1 MPKRDF
7 CSQGYG
13 LIGLPLSFRRS
24 NTSVFPD
31 LRIEID
37 LDSMRC
43 LCTVLGLGILLLGA
57 ARADLTHSLA
67 EGDDPTSL
75 LQRGAE
81 AVHSRQVRQVVLMAG
96 DPPQSLPAQ
105 LGHMRPALWAVSCVT
120 VLYFAAYAVLAIIH
134 AFNQAQD
141 AGPGPVEK
149 ALESAVMG
157 VCFAPMLCVLFLSF
171 FAVRACVGW
180 TLAMTES
187 DLKAVSDSF
196 EGLEGMNLPVA
207 AFVEA
212 FKTNPV
218 LQSIFL
224 GCSTKAQWDSE
235 GSGNLS
241 FENFVQ
247 GLSKMRQFNRS
258 ATEQAEVA
266 EEQAVLDASVQEAKE
281 AFLAAGGGQ
290 GSELDLQAFLVA
302 LSDATLVD
310 KIATATGLPTSFFE
324 SLSVR
329 QLLDLFKEVD
339 TRLLWCIQDLDCSG
353 TISLEEWIE
362 ALVRIRMTIYDER
375 KAEMD
380 AAMDAVR
387 THAEA
392 ALNEGDEDWSGE
404 FDFREFIVAFKHN
417 PTFLRKVSLA
427 TGISVEELGSMQDES
442 IEDLF
447 LALDTDFSGTVSF
460 AEFGGLE
467 LAMAHGLP
475 HLRTAWQVEKAVTEE
490 ESRVVLLR
498 FGHDYDPEC
507 KLTDDVLLALSDTVK
522 DHCPQS
528 VYSRSRRIRVI
539 PSRQRLDRGS
549 TRPLIGVPLLKLG
562 ASQHPEAEYRAGD
575 RGLSSEAGPG
585 ALGPRQK
592 DEAFETADFDLRGE
606 LDLQSFMQA
615 LGNTK
620 VAEKVSQAT
629 SVPTE
634 WMVELFQDIDADA
647 NGKVSFHEWILALL
661 RVRQANHEDL
671 KAERQQETGLFDGE
685 MAAIESLVE
694 EALEEGDE
702 DWSGELDFRE
712 FIAAFRCNPRFVRK
726 DLEQF
731 FAVLDTD
738 RSGTISF
745 DEFVNGL
752 LDIRLKRHAYAREQA
767 EAENQAADL
776 GVTGELDLDSFH
788 KALQQPAILEK
799 VAVASQ
805 LPPEFFTKLS
815 KQDIRDMFARMD
827 TDCSG
832 GISFNEW
839 EVYLTEKLEQETAI
853 AAVMGDAAAAMD
865 EVLEEE
871 SDWTGEFELQ
881 RFISAF
887 QTNSAFL
894 QKVSHATGL
903 PVDEYQRLQASD
915 LKDLFDAL
923 DMDFSGTVSFSE
935 FVEGLAAIR
944 RAHEAAILEEVP
956 SPSGASRKDAMVQG
970 APEGMDS
977 ITPSGLKQLMSL
989 LDADRW
995 TPAKLEKL
1003 IAGLPW
1009 TNGTLPLS
1017 KLVDLLY

>member
-1 MPKRDF
+1 
-7 CSQGYG
+7 
-13 LIGLPLSFRRS
+13 
-24 NTSVFPD
+24 
-31 LRIEID
+31 
-37 LDSMRC
+37 
-43 LCTVLGLGILLLGA
+43 
-57 ARADLTHSLA
+57 
-67 EGDDPTSL
+67 
-75 LQRGAE
+75 
-81 AVHSRQVRQVVLMAG
+81 MA
-96 DPPQSLPAQ
+96 
-105 LGHMRPALWAVSCVT
+105 
-120 VLYFAAYAVLAIIH
+120 
-134 AFNQAQD
+134 
-141 AGPGPVEK
+141 
-149 ALESAVMG
+149 
-157 VCFAPMLCVLFLSF
+157 
-171 FAVRACVGW
+171 
-180 TLAMTES
+180 ES

-218 LQSIFL
+218 LVRKIALVTGFEEHLLKLIPQEEL
-224 GCSTKAQWDSE
+224 LSTFAQWDTE

-266 EEQAVLDASVQEAKE
+266 EEQAVLDASVQEAKA

-302 LSDATLVD
+302 LSDATLVV

-339 TRLLWCIQDLDCSG
+339 LDCSG
-353 TISLEEWIE
+353 TVSLEEWIE

-404 FDFREFIVAFKHN
+404 FDFREFIVAFKYN

-427 TGISVEELGSMQDES
+427 TGISAEELGSMQDES

-460 AEFGGLE
+460 AEFVKGLAQIRLIRKARVDQE
-467 LAMAHGLP
+467 RQQQEAAMLD
-475 HLRTAWQVEKAVTEE
+475 E
-490 ESRVVLLR
+490 
-498 FGHDYDPEC
+498 
-507 KLTDDVLLALSDTVK
+507 ALS
-522 DHCPQS
+522 
-528 VYSRSRRIRVI
+528 I
-539 PSRQRLDRGS
+539 
-549 TRPLIGVPLLKLG
+549 
-562 ASQHPEAEYRAGD
+562 AA
-575 RGLSSEAGPG
+575 
-585 ALGPRQK
+585 
-592 DEAFETADFDLRGE
+592 EAFESADFDLRGE

-634 WMVELFQDIDADA
+634 WFLSLDVGQMVQLFQDIDADA
-647 NGKVSFHEWILALL
+647 NGKVSFQEWILALL
-661 RVRQANHEDL
+661 RVRQANQEDL
-671 KAERQQETGLFDGE
+671 KAERQQE

-726 DLEQF
+726 VALAADTTVEDLSGLENEDLEQF

-767 EAENQAADL
+767 EAENQAVID
-776 GVTGELDLDSFH
+776 
-788 KALQQPAILEK
+788 
-799 VAVASQ
+799 VA
-805 LPPEFFTKLS
+805 
-815 KQDIRDMFARMD
+815 
-827 TDCSG
+827 
-832 GISFNEW
+832 
-839 EVYLTEKLEQETAI
+839 YL
-853 AAVMGDAAAAMD
+853 
-865 EVLEEE
+865 
-871 SDWTGEFELQ
+871 
-881 RFISAF
+881 
-887 QTNSAFL
+887 
-894 QKVSHATGL
+894 
-903 PVDEYQRLQASD
+903 
-915 LKDLFDAL
+915 DAL
-923 DMDFSGTVSFSE
+923 DAFS
-935 FVEGLAAIR
+935 
-944 RAHEAAILEEVP
+944 
-956 SPSGASRKDAMVQG
+956 Q
-970 APEGMDS
+970 
-977 ITPSGLKQLMSL
+977 
-989 LDADRW
+989 
-995 TPAKLEKL
+995 
-1003 IAGLPW
+1003 AGSA
-1009 TNGTLPLS
+1009 N
-1017 KLVDLLY
+1017 

>member
-1 MPKRDF
+1 
-7 CSQGYG
+7 
-13 LIGLPLSFRRS
+13 
-24 NTSVFPD
+24 
-31 LRIEID
+31 
-37 LDSMRC
+37 
-43 LCTVLGLGILLLGA
+43 
-57 ARADLTHSLA
+57 
-67 EGDDPTSL
+67 
-75 LQRGAE
+75 
-81 AVHSRQVRQVVLMAG
+81 
-96 DPPQSLPAQ
+96 
-105 LGHMRPALWAVSCVT
+105 
-120 VLYFAAYAVLAIIH
+120 
-134 AFNQAQD
+134 
-141 AGPGPVEK
+141 
-149 ALESAVMG
+149 
-157 VCFAPMLCVLFLSF
+157 
-171 FAVRACVGW
+171 
-180 TLAMTES
+180 MTES

-218 LQSIFL
+218 LVRKIALVTGFEEHLLKSIPQEEL
-224 GCSTKAQWDSE
+224 LSTFAQWDSE

-329 QLLDLFKEVD
+329 QLLDLFKEV
-339 TRLLWCIQDLDCSG
+339 DLDCSG

-460 AEFGGLE
+460 AEFVKGLAQIRLIRKARVDQE
-467 LAMAHGLP
+467 RQQQEAAMLD
-475 HLRTAWQVEKAVTEE
+475 E
-490 ESRVVLLR
+490 
-498 FGHDYDPEC
+498 
-507 KLTDDVLLALSDTVK
+507 ALS
-522 DHCPQS
+522 
-528 VYSRSRRIRVI
+528 I
-539 PSRQRLDRGS
+539 
-549 TRPLIGVPLLKLG
+549 
-562 ASQHPEAEYRAGD
+562 AA
-575 RGLSSEAGPG
+575 
-585 ALGPRQK
+585 
-592 DEAFETADFDLRGE
+592 EAFETADFDLRGE

-634 WMVELFQDIDADA
+634 WFLSLDVGQMVELFQDIDADA

-671 KAERQQETGLFDGE
+671 KAERQQE

-712 FIAAFRCNPRFVRK
+712 FIAAFRCNPRSVRK
-726 DLEQF
+726 VALAADTTVEDLSGLANEDLEQF

-767 EAENQAADL
+767 EAENQAVIDVAYLDALDAFSQADL

-839 EVYLTEKLEQETAI
+839 VAAIVNTRQEVYLTEKLEQETAI

-865 EVLEEE
+865 EVLE
-871 SDWTGEFELQ
+871 DWTGEFELQ

-956 SPSGASRKDAMVQG
+956 SPSGASRKVVKDAMVQG